1 MKKIIFSLLML
12 VISVSH
18 AFADGLSAMLQQG
31 DSIQLF
37 YGITALTQACNAA
50 DTIGAVITL
59 SPGNFGS
66 LTIEKKNLKVIGNY
80 GLTHTL
86 EMSYLAN
93 LTIAADNVIIDGL
106 YVNET
111 ITLGNIHDCQVL
123 RSRMNIITGSG
134 THVNTVVDQC
144 NVVGEVRAQDTGHNF
159 TIKNSTINKF
169 NGVGLEDYPSYVLNC
184 VVYGFSYEHH
194 SSYDGIVGCYWDT
207 NAPIAIYKNNI
218 IKIRPRY
225 NGDYIFFSSPRE
237 YLQNMIVFGN
247 SSYTFRF
254 HSGCFNEENTVIM
267 TDSILTADQYPSY
280 PINPGLGMDGTVRG
294 PQGGTGFV
302 EYPNIPRITGRTI
315 DSQVD
320 EEGKLNVK
328 ISVKAK

>member
-1 MKKIIFSLLML
+1 MKKFVLSFFTLL
-12 VISVSH
+12 ISVSH
-18 AFADGLSAMLQQG
+18 AFADGQSAMLQQG
-31 DSIQLF
+31 DSIQIF
-37 YGITALTQACNAA
+37 YGTTALTQAYSAA
-50 DTIGAVITL
+50 DSAGAVITL
-59 SPGNFGS
+59 SPGNFAS

-86 EMSYLAN
+86 EISFLSS

-106 YVNET
+106 YVDGS

-123 RSRMNIITGSG
+123 RSRMNIITGTG

-144 NVVGEVRAQDTGHNF
+144 NVVGEVKAQNTGHNF
-159 TIKNSTINKF
+159 TIKNSTIKRF
-169 NGVGLEDYPSYVLNC
+169 NGVGSEDYPSYVLNN
-184 VVYGFSYEHH
+184 VIYNFNNVGSHGDY
-194 SSYDGIVGCYWDT
+194 YDSE
-207 NAPIAIYKNNI
+207 APIAVYRNNI
-218 IKIRPRY
+218 IRIIL
-225 NGDYIFFSSPRE
+225 GDHTCHITLTSPRKYYYNRIITISGYFE
-237 YLQNMIVFGN
+237 RYA
-247 SSYTFRF
+247 
-254 HSGCFNEENTVIM
+254 SGCFYEGNEITIKS
-267 TDSILTADQYPSY
+267 DSILTADQYPSY

-294 PQGGTGFV
+294 PHGGTGFV